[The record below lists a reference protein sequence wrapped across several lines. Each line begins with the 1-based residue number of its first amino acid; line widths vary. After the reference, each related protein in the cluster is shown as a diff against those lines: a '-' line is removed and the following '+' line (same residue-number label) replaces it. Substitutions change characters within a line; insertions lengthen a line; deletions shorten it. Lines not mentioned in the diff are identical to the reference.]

1 MRQCRRTL
9 TVVGLPVQKEL
20 LVRSLLTVV
29 NTRTR
34 DRWYFSDSI
43 DSDVALCDPSSA
55 LTLLAQK
62 HAQRTGFPQCVS
74 VVREGVMPLPETPV
88 LSAPIYA
95 SNFIALLDALSSTL
109 SARTTSVDAATSAP
123 LRITFS
129 EDKFRVGVALHDLV
143 GRASRDVQR
152 IDANGVIFHVIPAAR
167 ALLLRQPLDEDALPH
182 LFRARDVSITPL
194 TEGQTQDLFGDG
206 AKPQSIDWLL
216 WRAGLDGPH
225 DRLLPT
231 LPADATF
238 ALRRWPD
245 FGRLKHQPFHLR
257 MAALLTRAAHSIDQ
271 LSAAVAQSGDECRAF
286 VNACALSDLVEV
298 HQKDSAQEPSSKY
311 FHQTV
316 APSTNR
322 YAGIFRSIRHV
333 LGFTQ
338 S

>member
-1 MRQCRRTL
+1 MRQRRL
-9 TVVGLPVQKEL
+9 SVTVVGLPVHKEL

-34 DRWYFSDSI
+34 DSWHFSDSI
-43 DSDVALCDPSSA
+43 DSDVALCEPNSA
-55 LTLLAQK
+55 LTLVAQK
-62 HAQRTGFPQCVS
+62 HEKLKGFPQCVS
-74 VVREGVMPLPETPV
+74 VVREGVMAIPHTLV

-95 SNFIALLDALSSTL
+95 SSFIALLDAISSTL
-109 SARTTSVDAATSAP
+109 SVRTTYGDAAMSAP
-123 LRITFS
+123 LTTS
-129 EDKFRVGVALHDLV
+129 SDDKFRVGVALHDLV
-143 GRASRDVQR
+143 GRASRNVQR

-167 ALLLRQPLDEDALPH
+167 ALLLTQPLDEDALPH

-225 DRLLPT
+225 DQLLPT
-231 LPADATF
+231 LPAAAKF

-245 FGRLKHQPFHLR
+245 FGRMKHQPFHLR
-257 MAALLTRAAHSIDQ
+257 MAAFLTRSPHSIDQ
-271 LSAAVAQSGDECRAF
+271 LSAAVTHSNDDCRAF

-298 HQKDSAQEPSSKY
+298 HRKDSGEELTSRP
-311 FHQTV
+311 FHGIE
-316 APSTNR
+316 APLTNR

-338 S
+338 N

>member
-1 MRQCRRTL
+1 MRQRRLTL

-34 DRWYFSDSI
+34 DRWYFSDSME
-43 DSDVALCDPSSA
+43 SDVALCDPRSA
-55 LTLLAQK
+55 LTLVAQK
-62 HAQRTGFPQCVS
+62 HAKLMGFPQCVS
-74 VVREGVMPLPETPV
+74 VVREGVMAMPQTPV
-88 LSAPIYA
+88 LTAPIYA
-95 SNFIALLDALSSTL
+95 SNFIALLDALSSAI
-109 SARTTSVDAATSAP
+109 SARTVNVDVAMPAP
-123 LRITFS
+123 LIAFS
-129 EDKFRVGVALHDLV
+129 ADKFRVGVALHDLV

-167 ALLLRQPLDEDALPH
+167 ALLLTEPLDENALPH
-182 LFRARDVSITPL
+182 LFSARAVSVTAL
-194 TEGQTQDLFGDG
+194 TEGETQNLFADG

-225 DRLLPT
+225 DQLLPT
-231 LPADATF
+231 LPVDARF

-257 MAALLTRAAHSIDQ
+257 MAASLTRAAHGIDQ
-271 LSAAVAQSGDECRAF
+271 LSTAVAKSGDDCRAF

-298 HQKDSAQEPSSKY
+298 QQKDNSQLLASKH
-311 FHQTV
+311 FDQIV
-316 APSTNR
+316 APPTNR

-333 LGFTQ
+333 LGFSQ